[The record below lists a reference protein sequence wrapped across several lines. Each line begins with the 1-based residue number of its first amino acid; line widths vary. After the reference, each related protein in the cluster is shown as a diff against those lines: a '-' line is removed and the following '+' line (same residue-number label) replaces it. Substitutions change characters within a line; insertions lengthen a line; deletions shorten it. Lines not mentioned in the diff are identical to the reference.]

1 MIIPYINTLGG
12 IGKKKR
18 RKLEVRLVE
27 ISGYIK
33 KLTEGTSARKGHPYN
48 YLHSH
53 EWRRDDT
60 F

>member
-48 YLHSH
+48 YRKCALP
-53 EWRRDDT
+53 
-60 F
+60 